1 MRDTDAEHR
10 SRFTVWRP
18 IGLGGFLYRTIR
30 SCLACFGRSLKWGQG
45 GRGSD
50 TIYFDQ
56 PIYNGAI
63 SPYSLARPFSLQLVP
78 HPPPL
83 RRCCCGRNPQR
94 IAQAQAPRQARGVHP
109 QADDERDQTQQH
121 GERDGPSVAQRE
133 TFGSR

>member
-78 HPPPL
+78 HPPPYAVVVVVEIPSAL
-83 RRCCCGRNPQR
+83 HRRRRRDRLEACTHRPMMSAIRPNST
-94 IAQAQAPRQARGVHP
+94 ASAMAHP
-109 QADDERDQTQQH
+109 
-121 GERDGPSVAQRE
+121 
-133 TFGSR
+133 